1 MAQAFPLE
9 PSDEELRD
17 LLSEAVGRVVLHI
30 GSLPSQPADGTAGA
44 ETLARTLIE
53 REPPEGGTPAGPLLD
68 LLFESAIPAR
78 FNNAG
83 PGFLAY
89 IPGGGQPYAAV
100 ADLIS
105 SAVNRY
111 VGVFAPAPALVQL
124 ETNVIRW
131 FVRAVGYPKSAGG
144 FLTSGGSLA
153 NFSALVAAR
162 HEKLPENFL
171 KGTLYVSDQGHHC
184 IRKAALLAGFPAANV
199 REIPS
204 DTAFRIRLDAL
215 ADRVAEDRSS
225 GFTPFLVVASAGTT
239 NTGAVDDLDALA
251 DFAEHEGLW
260 LHADAAYGG
269 FFALTARGRATLSG
283 LERADSIVLD
293 PHKGLFMPYG
303 SGCLLVRET
312 AALRRSHSVSAH
324 YMPGMQDDPD
334 SVDFC
339 EISPELSRNFRG
351 LGAWL
356 ALKLCG
362 LAAFRASLDEKL
374 DLAREA
380 VEAVRAIPGMRIV
393 AEPQLSLFAFRL
405 AAPGA
410 PHEESNRLNRDLM
423 ARVNARQRV
432 LLTGTLIG
440 DDFAIRMCILSF
452 RTHADRVRMAVE
464 DLREAAREVLLEAG
478 RNNPAEKRIS

>member
-1 MAQAFPLE
+1 MSGSYPLE
-9 PSDEELRD
+9 PSDADLRG
-17 LLSEAVGRVVLHI
+17 LLAEAVRRVVLHV
-30 GSLPSQPADGTAGA
+30 GSLSAQPADGTAGA
-44 ETLARTLIE
+44 DAVARALIE
-53 REPPEGGTPAGPLLD
+53 REPPEEGAEAGPLLD
-68 LLFESAIPAR
+68 LLFARAIPAS

-83 PGFLAY
+83 PGFMAY
-89 IPGGGQPYAAV
+89 IPGGGQPVAAA

-105 SAVNRY
+105 AAVNRY

-131 FVRAVGYPKSAGG
+131 FARVLGYPQSAGG
-144 FLTSGGSLA
+144 LLTSGGSLA

-204 DTAFRIRLDAL
+204 DAAFRIRLDAL
-215 ADRVAEDRSS
+215 AERVSADRAA
-225 GFTPFLVVASAGTT
+225 GFSPFLVVASAGTT

-251 DFAEHEGLW
+251 DFVARESLW

-269 FFALTARGRATLSG
+269 FFVLTERGRAVLTG
-283 LERADSIVLD
+283 LARADSVVLD

-303 SGCLLVRET
+303 SGCLLVKDPG
-312 AALRRSHSVSAH
+312 ALRRSHSVKAH
-324 YMPGMQDDPD
+324 YMPGLQEDPD
-334 SVDFC
+334 CVDFC

-351 LGAWL
+351 LSVWL

-362 LAAFRASLDEKL
+362 LAAFREALDEKL

-380 VEAVRAIPGMRIV
+380 AGALRRIPGMTVV
-393 AEPQLSLFAFRL
+393 AEPQLSLLAFRL
-405 AAPGA
+405 APPLASLA
-410 PHEESNRLNRDLM
+410 DANRLNRELL

-432 LLTGTLIG
+432 FLTGTLLG
-440 DDFAIRMCILSF
+440 DRFALRLCILSF
-452 RTHADRVRMAVE
+452 RTHRDRIGMALE
-464 DLREAAREVLLEAG
+464 DLRDAAAELARE
-478 RNNPAEKRIS
+478 

>member
-1 MAQAFPLE
+1 MTQAFPLE

-44 ETLARTLIE
+44 ETLARALIE
-53 REPPEGGTPAGPLLD
+53 REPPEDGTPAGPLLD
-68 LLFESAIPAR
+68 LLFERAIPAS

-89 IPGGGQPYAAV
+89 IPGGGQPYAAA

-124 ETNVIRW
+124 ESNVIRW
-131 FVRAVGYPKSAGG
+131 FARAVAYPETAGG

-162 HEKLPENFL
+162 HEKLPEDFL

-184 IRKAALLAGFPAANV
+184 IRKAALLAGFPGANV

-204 DTAFRIRLDAL
+204 DGAFRMRLDAL
-215 ADRVAEDRSS
+215 GDRVARDRAD
-225 GFTPFLVVASAGTT
+225 GFTPFLVAASAGTT

-251 DFAEHEGLW
+251 GFAEHEGLW
-260 LHADAAYGG
+260 LHVDAAYGG
-269 FFALTARGRATLSG
+269 FFALTARGRAVLSG
-283 LERADSIVLD
+283 LQRADSIVLD

-303 SGCLLVRET
+303 SGCLLVKDPG
-312 AALRRSHSVSAH
+312 ALRRSHSVSAH

-351 LGAWL
+351 LAVWL
-356 ALKLCG
+356 AVKLCG

-380 VEAVRAIPGMRIV
+380 VEAVRKMPGMTIV
-393 AEPQLSLFAFRL
+393 AEPQLSLFAFRFTV
-405 AAPGA
+405 PGA
-410 PHEESNRLNRDLM
+410 SRAELNRLNQDLM
-423 ARVNARQRV
+423 ERVNARQRV
-432 LLTGTLIG
+432 LLTGTLLG
-440 DDFAIRMCILSF
+440 EDFAIRMCILSF
-452 RTHADRVRMAVE
+452 RTHADRVHMAIE
-464 DLREAAREVLLEAG
+464 DLRAATAEIAG
-478 RNNPAEKRIS
+478 NNPAAKGIS

>member
-1 MAQAFPLE
+1 MTRAFPLE
-9 PSDEELRD
+9 PSDEELRR
-17 LLSEAVGRVVLHI
+17 LLDDAVRRVALHI
-30 GSLPSQPADGTAGA
+30 GSLSSQPADGTAGA
-44 ETLARTLIE
+44 EGAGALARSLIE
-53 REPPEGGTPAGPLLD
+53 REAPEDPTPAGPLLD
-68 LLFESAIPAR
+68 LLFEKAIPAS

-89 IPGGGQPYAAV
+89 VPGGGQPYAAV

-131 FVRAVGYPKSAGG
+131 LARAVGYPESAGG

-153 NFSALVAAR
+153 NFSAVVAAR

-184 IRKAALLAGFPAANV
+184 IRKAALLAGFPDANV

-204 DTAFRIRLDAL
+204 DAAFRMRLDAL
-215 ADRVAEDRSS
+215 ANRVAADRAE
-225 GFTPFLVVASAGTT
+225 GFTPFLVAASAGTV

-251 DFAEHEGLW
+251 DFAGRENLW
-260 LHADAAYGG
+260 LHTDAAYGG
-269 FFALTARGRATLSG
+269 FFALTSRGRAAMSG
-283 LERADSIVLD
+283 LQRADSIVLD

-303 SGCLLVRET
+303 TGSLLVKDP
-312 AALRRSHSVSAH
+312 AALRRSHSVRAH

-334 SVDFC
+334 CVDFC

-351 LGAWL
+351 LAVWL
-356 ALKLCG
+356 AVKLCG

-380 VEAVRAIPGMRIV
+380 VEAVREIPGMTIV
-393 AEPQLSLFAFRL
+393 AEPELSLFAFRL
-405 AAPGA
+405 TVPGA
-410 PHEESNRLNRDLM
+410 SRAETNRLNRDLLD
-423 ARVNARQRV
+423 RVNARQRV
-432 LLTGTLIG
+432 FLTGTLLG
-440 DDFAIRMCILSF
+440 EDFAIRMCILSF
-452 RTHADRVRMAVE
+452 RTHADRVHMALE
-464 DLREAAREVLLEAG
+464 DLRGAAQEIAHAAPKE
-478 RNNPAEKRIS
+478 

>member
-1 MAQAFPLE
+1 MTRAFPLE
-9 PSDEELRD
+9 PSDDELR
-17 LLSEAVGRVVLHI
+17 LLLDDAVRRVVLHI
-30 GSLPSQPADGTAGA
+30 GSLPSQPADGTGGAGA
-44 ETLARTLIE
+44 SALARALIE
-53 REPPEGGTPAGPLLD
+53 REPPEEGTEAGPLLD
-68 LLFESAIPAR
+68 LLFEKAIPAS

-89 IPGGGQPYAAV
+89 IPGGGQPYAAA
-100 ADLIS
+100 ADLIA

-131 FVRAVGYPKSAGG
+131 FARAVGYPRSAGG

-153 NFSALVAAR
+153 NFSAVVAAR
-162 HEKLPENFL
+162 HERLPEDFL

-204 DTAFRIRLDAL
+204 DGEFRMRLDAL
-215 ADRVAEDRSS
+215 ADRVARDRAE
-225 GFTPFLVVASAGTT
+225 GLTPFLVAASAGTT

-251 DFAEHEGLW
+251 GFAEKEGLW

-269 FFALTARGRATLSG
+269 FFALTARGRSALSG
-283 LERADSIVLD
+283 LPRADSIVLD

-303 SGCLLVRET
+303 SGCLLVKDPG
-312 AALRRSHSVSAH
+312 ALRRSHSVSAH

-351 LGAWL
+351 LGIWL

-380 VEAVRAIPGMRIV
+380 VEAVRAIPGMTIV

-405 AAPGA
+405 AVRGA
-410 PHEESNRLNRDLM
+410 SREEMNRLNRDLM
-423 ARVNARQRV
+423 DRVNARQRV
-432 LLTGTLIG
+432 LLTGTLLG
-440 DDFAIRMCILSF
+440 EEFAIRMCILSF
-452 RTHADRVRMAVE
+452 RTHADRVRMALE
-464 DLREAAREVLLEAG
+464 DLREAAQEVACAARKE
-478 RNNPAEKRIS
+478 

>member
-1 MAQAFPLE
+1 MPQLLPLD
-9 PSDEELRD
+9 PSAEELRS
-17 LLSEAVGRVVLHI
+17 LLDDAVRRVVAHV
-30 GSLPSQPADGTAGA
+30 GSLSAQPADGSGGA
-44 ETLARTLIE
+44 AAVARALIE
-53 REPPEGGTPAGPLLD
+53 REPPEEGTPAGPLLD
-68 LLFESAIPAR
+68 LLFERAIPAS

-83 PGFLAY
+83 PGFMAY
-89 IPGGGQPYAAV
+89 IPGGGQPYAAA

-124 ETNVIRW
+124 ETNAIRW
-131 FVRAVGYPKSAGG
+131 FARIVGYPESAGG
-144 FLTSGGSLA
+144 FLPSGGSLA

-162 HEKLPENFL
+162 HAKLPENFL

-204 DTAFRIRLDAL
+204 DAAFRMRLDAL
-215 ADRVAEDRSS
+215 ARRVDADRSE

-239 NTGAVDDLDALA
+239 NTGAVDDLDGLA
-251 DFAEHEGLW
+251 DFAERESLW
-260 LHADAAYGG
+260 LHTDAAYGG
-269 FFALTARGRATLSG
+269 FFALTARGRKVLSG
-283 LERADSIVLD
+283 LARADSIVLD

-303 SGCLLVRET
+303 TGCLLARDT
-312 AALRRSHSVSAH
+312 AALRRSHSVQAD

-351 LGAWL
+351 LGSWL

-362 LAAFRASLDEKL
+362 LAAFRAALDEKL

-380 VEAVRAIPGMRIV
+380 ADAVRRIPGMTVV
-393 AEPQLSLFAFRL
+393 AEPELSLFAFRL
-405 AAPGA
+405 ARPGA
-410 PHEESNRLNRDLM
+410 SVDEANRLNRELL

-432 LLTGTLIG
+432 LLTGTLLG
-440 DDFAIRMCILSF
+440 DAFALRMCILSF
-452 RTHADRVRMAVE
+452 RTHRDRVGMALD
-464 DLREAAREVLLEAG
+464 DLREAAAALAG
-478 RNNPAEKRIS
+478 E

>member
-1 MAQAFPLE
+1 MTRAFPLE
-9 PSDEELRD
+9 PSDDELR
-17 LLSEAVGRVVLHI
+17 LLLDDAVRRVVLHI
-30 GSLPSQPADGTAGA
+30 GSLPSQPADGTGGAGA
-44 ETLARTLIE
+44 SALARALIE
-53 REPPEGGTPAGPLLD
+53 REPPEEGTEAGPLLD
-68 LLFESAIPAR
+68 LLFEKAIPAS

-89 IPGGGQPYAAV
+89 IPGGGQPYAAA
-100 ADLIS
+100 ADLIA

-131 FVRAVGYPKSAGG
+131 FARAVGYPESAGG

-153 NFSALVAAR
+153 NFSAVVAAR
-162 HEKLPENFL
+162 HERLPENFL

-204 DTAFRIRLDAL
+204 DGAFRIRLDAL
-215 ADRVAEDRSS
+215 ADQVERDRAD
-225 GFTPFLVVASAGTT
+225 GFTPFLVAASAGTT

-251 DFAEHEGLW
+251 DFAAKESLW
-260 LHADAAYGG
+260 LHTDAAYGG
-269 FFALTARGRATLSG
+269 FFALTVRGRAALSG

-303 SGCLLVRET
+303 SGCLLVKGPG
-312 AALRRSHSVSAH
+312 ALRRSHSVSAH
-324 YMPGMQDDPD
+324 YMPGMQEDPD

-351 LGAWL
+351 LAPWL
-356 ALKLCG
+356 AIKLCG

-380 VEAVRAIPGMRIV
+380 ADAVRKIPGMTIV

-405 AAPGA
+405 ELPG
-410 PHEESNRLNRDLM
+410 ESVAEMNRLNRDLM
-423 ARVNARQRV
+423 DRVNARQRV

-440 DDFAIRMCILSF
+440 EDFAIRMCILSF
-452 RTHADRVRMAVE
+452 RTHADRIEMALE
-464 DLREAAREVLLEAG
+464 DIREAAREVG
-478 RNNPAEKRIS
+478 RE

>member
-1 MAQAFPLE
+1 MPRAYPLE
-9 PSDEELRD
+9 PSEEELRN
-17 LLSEAVGRVVLHI
+17 LLDEAVRRVVLHV
-30 GSLPSQPADGTAGA
+30 GSLSAQPADGSAGA
-44 ETLARTLIE
+44 GTLARVLIE
-53 REPPEGGTPAGPLLD
+53 REPPEDGTPAGPLLD
-68 LLFESAIPAR
+68 LLFEKAIPAS

-89 IPGGGQPYAAV
+89 IPGGGQPYAAA

-131 FVRAVGYPKSAGG
+131 FARAVGYPESAGG

-171 KGTLYVSDQGHHC
+171 RGTLYVSDQGHHC
-184 IRKAALLAGFPAANV
+184 VRKAALLAGFPGANV
-199 REIPS
+199 REVPS
-204 DTAFRIRLDAL
+204 DAAFRMRLDAL
-215 ADRVAEDRSS
+215 RERVAEDRAS
-225 GFTPFLVVASAGTT
+225 GFTPFLVVESAGTT

-251 DFAEHEGLW
+251 DFAKDEGLW

-269 FFALTARGRATLSG
+269 FFALTARGRAALRG
-283 LERADSIVLD
+283 LARADSIVLD

-303 SGCLLVRET
+303 SGCLLVRDPG
-312 AALRRSHSVSAH
+312 ALRRSHSVQAH

-351 LGAWL
+351 LSVWL
-356 ALKLCG
+356 PIKLCG

-380 VEAVRAIPGMRIV
+380 AEGVRAIPGMTIV

-405 AAPGA
+405 APAGA
-410 PHEESNRLNRDLM
+410 SAEEANRLSRELM

-432 LLTGTLIG
+432 LLTGTLLG
-440 DDFAIRMCILSF
+440 DVFAIRMCILSF
-452 RTHADRVRMAVE
+452 RTHRDRIGMALD
-464 DLREAAREVLLEAG
+464 DLRDAA
-478 RNNPAEKRIS
+478 AELARDDP

>member
-1 MAQAFPLE
+1 VGSPLE
-9 PSDEELRD
+9 PSGEELRAV
-17 LLSEAVGRVVLHI
+17 LAEAVRRVVEHV
-30 GSLPSQPADGTAGA
+30 GSLASQPADGTAGA
-44 ETLARTLIE
+44 HEIARSLIE
-53 REPPEGGTPAGPLLD
+53 PEPPEERAEPGPLLD
-68 LLFESAIPAR
+68 LLFKRAIPAS

-100 ADLIS
+100 ADLITS
-105 SAVNRY
+105 SVNRY

-131 FVRAVGYPKSAGG
+131 FASAVGYPKSAGG
-144 FLTSGGSLA
+144 FLASGGSLA

-171 KGTLYVSDQGHHC
+171 DGTLYVSDQGHHC
-184 IRKAALLAGFPAANV
+184 IRKAALLAGFPARNV

-204 DTAFRIRLDAL
+204 DAGFRIRVDAL
-215 ADRVAEDRSS
+215 AERVAADRAT
-225 GFTPFLVVASAGTT
+225 GLTPFLVVANAGTT

-251 DFAEHEGLW
+251 DFAAHESLW

-269 FFALTARGRATLSG
+269 FFALTARGRTILSG
-283 LERADSIVLD
+283 LARADSIVLD

-303 SGCLLVRET
+303 SGCLLVRDT

-324 YMPGMQDDPD
+324 YMPDMQDDPD
-334 SVDFC
+334 TVDFC

-351 LGAWL
+351 LSVWL
-356 ALKLCG
+356 AVKLCG
-362 LAAFRASLDEKL
+362 LAAFRNALDEKL

-380 VEAVRAIPGMRIV
+380 ADAVRAIPGMAVV
-393 AEPQLSLFAFRL
+393 AEPRLSLFAFRL
-405 AAPGA
+405 VPPGA
-410 PHEESNRLNRDLM
+410 STDEANRLNRELL

-432 LLTGTLIG
+432 LLTGTLLG
-440 DDFAIRMCILSF
+440 DAFAIRMCILSF
-452 RTHADRVRMAVE
+452 RTHRDRIGMALE
-464 DLREAAREVLLEAG
+464 DIRSAAAG
-478 RNNPAEKRIS
+478 LTGE

>member
-1 MAQAFPLE
+1 MTRALPLE
-9 PSDEELRD
+9 PSDEELRC
-17 LLSEAVGRVVLHI
+17 LLSETVRRVALHV
-30 GSLPSQPADGTAGA
+30 GSLSTQPADGTAGA
-44 ETLARTLIE
+44 GALARALIE
-53 REPPEGGTPAGPLLD
+53 REPPEEGADAGPLLD
-68 LLFESAIPAR
+68 LLFDKAIPAS

-89 IPGGGQPYAAV
+89 IPGGGQPYAAA

-131 FVRAVGYPKSAGG
+131 FVRTVGYPDSAGG

-153 NFSALVAAR
+153 NFSAVVAAR
-162 HEKLPENFL
+162 REKLPENFL

-204 DTAFRIRLDAL
+204 DPAFRIRLDAL
-215 ADRVAEDRSS
+215 ADRVAADRAA

-251 DFAEHEGLW
+251 DFAAEESLW
-260 LHADAAYGG
+260 LHTDAAYGG
-269 FFALTARGRATLSG
+269 FFSLTARGRSALAG
-283 LERADSIVLD
+283 LARADSIVLD

-303 SGCLLVRET
+303 TGSLLVKDPK
-312 AALRRSHSVSAH
+312 ALRRSHSVSAH

-351 LGAWL
+351 LSVWL
-356 ALKLCG
+356 AIKLCG
-362 LAAFRASLDEKL
+362 LAAFRAALDEKL
-374 DLAREA
+374 DLALEA
-380 VEAVRAIPGMRIV
+380 ADAVRVIPGMTVV
-393 AEPQLSLFAFRL
+393 AEPELSLFAFRL
-405 AAPGA
+405 APPGVA
-410 PHEESNRLNRDLM
+410 LEEANRQNRELM
-423 ARVNARQRV
+423 ARVNDRQRV
-432 LLTGTLIG
+432 LLTGTLLG
-440 DDFAIRMCILSF
+440 DVFALRMCILSF
-452 RTHADRVRMAVE
+452 RTHRDRIGMALD
-464 DLREAAREVLLEAG
+464 DLRAAAAELAG
-478 RNNPAEKRIS
+478 E

>member
-1 MAQAFPLE
+1 VSTGLPLE
-9 PSDEELRD
+9 PSDEELRR
-17 LLSEAVGRVVLHI
+17 LLDDAVRRVVAHI
-30 GSLPSQPADGTAGA
+30 GSLSAQPADGTAGA
-44 ETLARTLIE
+44 EALARALIE
-53 REPPEGGTPAGPLLD
+53 REPPENGTPAGPLLD
-68 LLFESAIPAR
+68 LLFDRAIPAS

-89 IPGGGQPYAAV
+89 IPGGGQPYVAA
-100 ADLIS
+100 ADLIAS
-105 SAVNRY
+105 SVNRY
-111 VGVFAPAPALVQL
+111 AGVFAPAPALVQL

-131 FVRAVGYPKSAGG
+131 FVRAVGYPRSAGG

-153 NFSALVAAR
+153 NFSAVIAAR

-171 KGTLYVSDQGHHC
+171 MGTLYVSDQGHHC
-184 IRKAALLAGFPAANV
+184 IRKAALLAGFPNANV

-204 DTAFRIRLDAL
+204 DGAFRIRLDAL
-215 ADRVAEDRSS
+215 ADRVARDRAE
-225 GFTPFLVVASAGTT
+225 GFTPFLVAASAGTT

-251 DFAEHEGLW
+251 DFAEGERLW
-260 LHADAAYGG
+260 LHTDAAYGG
-269 FFALTARGRATLSG
+269 FFMLTARGRAALSG
-283 LERADSIVLD
+283 LARADSIVLD

-303 SGCLLVRET
+303 TGCLLVKDPG
-312 AALRRSHSVSAH
+312 ALRRSHSVSAH

-351 LGAWL
+351 LGVWL

-380 VEAVRAIPGMRIV
+380 VEAVREIPGLTIV

-405 AAPGA
+405 TVPGA
-410 PHEESNRLNRDLM
+410 SRAEINRLNRDLM
-423 ARVNARQRV
+423 DRVNARQRV
-432 LLTGTLIG
+432 LLTGTLLG
-440 DDFAIRMCILSF
+440 EDFAIRMCILSF
-452 RTHADRVRMAVE
+452 RTHADRVRMAIE
-464 DLREAAREVLLEAG
+464 DLREAAREAG
-478 RNNPAEKRIS
+478 RNNPAAERIS

>member
-1 MAQAFPLE
+1 MSGLPLE
-9 PSDEELRD
+9 PSAAQLRGLLDETVR
-17 LLSEAVGRVVLHI
+17 RVAHHV
-30 GSLPSQPADGTAGA
+30 GSLAAQPADGTAGA
-44 ETLARTLIE
+44 AAIARALIE
-53 REPPEGGTPAGPLLD
+53 REPPEHGADAGPLLD
-68 LLFESAIPAR
+68 LLFDRAIPAS

-89 IPGGGQPYAAV
+89 IPGGGQPYAAA
-100 ADLIS
+100 ADLVS
-105 SAVNRY
+105 AAVNRY
-111 VGVFAPAPALVQL
+111 TGVFAPAPALVQL

-131 FVRAVGYPKSAGG
+131 FVRAVGYPADAGG

-153 NFSALVAAR
+153 NFSAVVAAR
-162 HEKLPENFL
+162 HEKLPEDFL

-199 REIPS
+199 REVPS
-204 DTAFRIRLDAL
+204 DAAFRMRLDAL
-215 ADRVAEDRSS
+215 AARVAADRAG

-251 DFAEHEGLW
+251 DFAAKESLW

-269 FFALTARGRATLSG
+269 FFALTERGRASLAG
-283 LERADSIVLD
+283 LPRADSIVLD

-303 SGCLLVRET
+303 SGCLLVRDPG
-312 AALRRSHSVSAH
+312 ALRRSHSVQAD
-324 YMPGMQDDPD
+324 YMPGMQDDAD

-351 LGAWL
+351 LSVWL
-356 ALKLCG
+356 AVKLCG

-380 VEAVRAIPGMRIV
+380 ADAVRAIPGMRIV

-405 AAPGA
+405 APEGA
-410 PHEESNRLNRDLM
+410 SLEESNRLSRALM

-432 LLTGTLIG
+432 LLTSTRLG
-440 DDFAIRMCILSF
+440 DALAIRMCILSF
-452 RTHADRVRMAVE
+452 RTHRDRIGMALD
-464 DLREAAREVLLEAG
+464 DLREAAAALAG
-478 RNNPAEKRIS
+478 E

>member
-1 MAQAFPLE
+1 MSTGLPLE
-9 PSDEELRD
+9 PSNDELRV
-17 LLSEAVGRVVLHI
+17 LLDDAVRRVVAHI
-30 GSLPSQPADGTAGA
+30 GSLPSQPADGTAEAGP
-44 ETLARTLIE
+44 LARALIE
-53 REPPEGGTPAGPLLD
+53 REAPEKGADAGPLLD
-68 LLFESAIPAR
+68 LLFDRAIPAS

-83 PGFLAY
+83 PGFMAY

-105 SAVNRY
+105 AGVNRY

-131 FVRAVGYPKSAGG
+131 FVRAVGYPESAGG

-153 NFSALVAAR
+153 NFSAVVAAR

-171 KGTLYVSDQGHHC
+171 TGTLYVSDQGHHC
-184 IRKAALLAGFPAANV
+184 IRKAALLAGFPARNV

-204 DTAFRIRLDAL
+204 DQAFRMRLDAL
-215 ADRVAEDRSS
+215 RDRVAADRAA

-251 DFAEHEGLW
+251 DFAAREGLW
-260 LHADAAYGG
+260 LHTDAAYGG
-269 FFALTARGRATLSG
+269 FFALTARGRAALSG

-303 SGCLLVRET
+303 SGCLLVKDP
-312 AALRRSHSVSAH
+312 AALRRSHSVQAH
-324 YMPGMQDDPD
+324 YMPDMQDDPD

-339 EISPELSRNFRG
+339 ELSPELSRNFRG
-351 LGAWL
+351 LAVWL
-356 ALKLCG
+356 AIKLCG
-362 LAAFRASLDEKL
+362 LAAFRSSLDEKL
-374 DLAREA
+374 DLASEA
-380 VEAVRAIPGMRIV
+380 VEAVRRIPGMTIV

-405 AAPGA
+405 TVPGA
-410 PHEESNRLNRDLM
+410 SRVEMNRLNRDLM
-423 ARVNARQRV
+423 DRVNARQRV

-440 DDFAIRMCILSF
+440 EDFAIRMCILSF
-452 RTHADRVRMAVE
+452 RTHADRVRMALE
-464 DLREAAREVLLEAG
+464 DLREAAREL
-478 RNNPAEKRIS
+478 

>member
-1 MAQAFPLE
+1 MEFPLE
-9 PSDEELRD
+9 PSEEQLRT
-17 LLSEAVGRVVLHI
+17 LLDDAVRRVVAHVA
-30 GSLPSQPADGTAGA
+30 SLPAQTGAGD
-44 ETLARTLIE
+44 LARALIE
-53 REPPEGGTPAGPLLD
+53 RDPPEQGGAAGPLLD
-68 LLFESAIPAR
+68 LLFDRAIPAS

-89 IPGGGQPYAAV
+89 IPGGGQPYAAA

-105 SAVNRY
+105 ASVNRY
-111 VGVFAPAPALVQL
+111 TGVFAPAPALVQL

-131 FVRAVGYPKSAGG
+131 FARIVGYPGGAGG

-153 NFSALVAAR
+153 NFSAVVAAR

-184 IRKAALLAGFPAANV
+184 IRKAALLAGFPDASV

-204 DTAFRIRLDAL
+204 DAAFRMRLDAL
-215 ADRVAEDRSS
+215 AARVAADRAA

-251 DFAEHEGLW
+251 NFAAHEGLW
-260 LHADAAYGG
+260 LHTDAAYGG
-269 FFALTARGRATLSG
+269 FFALTERGRKALHGLS
-283 LERADSIVLD
+283 RADSIVLD

-303 SGCLLVRET
+303 SGCLLVKDPG
-312 AALRRSHSVSAH
+312 ALRRSHSVQAH
-324 YMPGMQDDPD
+324 YMPGMQEDPD

-351 LGAWL
+351 LPVWL
-356 ALKLCG
+356 AIKLCG

-374 DLAREA
+374 DLARDA
-380 VEAVRAIPGMRIV
+380 VAAVRAIPGIAIA

-405 AAPGA
+405 APPGA
-410 PHEESNRLNRDLM
+410 SLEESNRLSRELM
-423 ARVNARQRV
+423 ARVNARRRV
-432 LLTGTLIG
+432 LLTGTLLG
-440 DDFAIRMCILSF
+440 EEFAVRMCILSF
-452 RTHADRVRMAVE
+452 RTHRDRIEMALD
-464 DLREAAREVLLEAG
+464 DLRDAAGALLRE
-478 RNNPAEKRIS
+478 

>member
-1 MAQAFPLE
+1 MTRAFPLE
-9 PSDEELRD
+9 PSDDELR
-17 LLSEAVGRVVLHI
+17 LLLDDAVRRVVLHI
-30 GSLPSQPADGTAGA
+30 GSLPSQPADGTGGAGA
-44 ETLARTLIE
+44 SALARALIE
-53 REPPEGGTPAGPLLD
+53 REPPEEGTEAGPLLD
-68 LLFESAIPAR
+68 LLFEKAIPAS

-89 IPGGGQPYAAV
+89 IPGGGQPYAAA
-100 ADLIS
+100 ADLIA

-131 FVRAVGYPKSAGG
+131 FARAVGYPESAGG

-153 NFSALVAAR
+153 NFSAVVAAR
-162 HEKLPENFL
+162 HERLPENFL

-204 DTAFRIRLDAL
+204 DGAFRIRLDAL
-215 ADRVAEDRSS
+215 ADQVERDRAD
-225 GFTPFLVVASAGTT
+225 GFTPFLVAASAGTT

-251 DFAEHEGLW
+251 DFAEKESLW
-260 LHADAAYGG
+260 LHTDAAYGG
-269 FFALTARGRATLSG
+269 FFVLTARGRVALSG
-283 LERADSIVLD
+283 LQRADSIVLD

-303 SGCLLVRET
+303 SGCLLVKDPGT
-312 AALRRSHSVSAH
+312 LRRSHSVSAH

-351 LGAWL
+351 LGIWL
-356 ALKLCG
+356 AVKLCG

-380 VEAVRAIPGMRIV
+380 CAAVAAIPGMEIV
-393 AEPQLSLFAFRL
+393 AEPQLSLFAFRYTV
-405 AAPGA
+405 PGA
-410 PHEESNRLNRDLM
+410 SRAEMNRLNRDLM
-423 ARVNARQRV
+423 DRVNARQRV
-432 LLTGTLIG
+432 LLTGTLLG
-440 DDFAIRMCILSF
+440 EDFAIRMCILSF
-452 RTHADRVRMAVE
+452 RTHADRIRMALE
-464 DLREAAREVLLEAG
+464 DLREAAREL
-478 RNNPAEKRIS
+478 

>member
-1 MAQAFPLE
+1 VSTGLPLE
-9 PSDEELRD
+9 PSDEELRH
-17 LLSEAVGRVVLHI
+17 LLDDAVRRVVAHI
-30 GSLPSQPADGTAGA
+30 GSLPSQPADGTDGAGA
-44 ETLARTLIE
+44 LARALIE
-53 REPPEGGTPAGPLLD
+53 REPPEDGTPAGPLLD
-68 LLFESAIPAR
+68 LLFERAIPASI
-78 FNNAG
+78 NNAG

-89 IPGGGQPYAAV
+89 IPGGGQPYAAA
-100 ADLIS
+100 ADLIA

-131 FVRAVGYPKSAGG
+131 FARVVGYPETAGG

-153 NFSALVAAR
+153 NFSAIVAAR

-184 IRKAALLAGFPAANV
+184 IRKAALLAGFPAVNV

-204 DTAFRIRLDAL
+204 DRAFRIRLDAL
-215 ADRVAEDRSS
+215 ADRVARDRAE
-225 GFTPFLVVASAGTT
+225 GFTPFLVAASAGTT

-251 DFAEHEGLW
+251 DFAERERLW
-260 LHADAAYGG
+260 LHIDAAYGG
-269 FFALTARGRATLSG
+269 FFALTARGRAALSG
-283 LERADSIVLD
+283 LARADSIVLD

-303 SGCLLVRET
+303 TGCLLVKDPG
-312 AALRRSHSVSAH
+312 ALRRSHSVSAH
-324 YMPGMQDDPD
+324 YMPGMQVDPD

-351 LGAWL
+351 LGVWL

-362 LAAFRASLDEKL
+362 LAAFRAALDEKL

-380 VEAVRAIPGMRIV
+380 CAEVAAIPGIEIV

-405 AAPGA
+405 TVPGA
-410 PHEESNRLNRDLM
+410 SRAEMNRLNRDLM
-423 ARVNARQRV
+423 DRVNARQRV
-432 LLTGTLIG
+432 LLTGTLVG
-440 DDFAIRMCILSF
+440 EDFAIRMCILSF
-452 RTHADRVRMAVE
+452 RTHADRVRMALE
-464 DLREAAREVLLEAG
+464 DLREAAREAG
-478 RNNPAEKRIS
+478 GNNPAAERIS

>member
-1 MAQAFPLE
+1 VEFPLE
-9 PSDEELRD
+9 PSADELNA
-17 LLSEAVGRVVLHI
+17 LLTEAVRRVVAHV
-30 GSLPSQPADGTAGA
+30 GSLPSQPADGSAGA
-44 ETLARTLIE
+44 DALARALIE
-53 REPPEGGTPAGPLLD
+53 REPPEEGAAAGPLLD
-68 LLFESAIPAR
+68 LLFEKAIPAS

-89 IPGGGQPYAAV
+89 IPGGGQPYAAA

-111 VGVFAPAPALVQL
+111 TGVFAPAPALVQL

-131 FVRAVGYPKSAGG
+131 FARAVGYPADAGG

-153 NFSALVAAR
+153 NFSAVVAAR

-184 IRKAALLAGFPAANV
+184 VRKAALLAGFPAANV
-199 REIPS
+199 REVPS
-204 DTAFRIRLDAL
+204 DAAFRMRLDAL
-215 ADRVAEDRSS
+215 AERVAADRAA
-225 GFTPFLVVASAGTT
+225 GLAPFLVVASAGTT

-251 DFAEHEGLW
+251 DFTAREALW

-269 FFALTARGRATLSG
+269 FFALTERGRAILKGLS
-283 LERADSIVLD
+283 RADSIVLD

-303 SGCLLVRET
+303 SGCLLVKDPG
-312 AALRRSHSVSAH
+312 ALRRSHSVQAH

-351 LGAWL
+351 LSVWL
-356 ALKLCG
+356 AVKLCG

-380 VEAVRAIPGMRIV
+380 VEAVRAIPDVTVV

-405 AAPGA
+405 APEGA
-410 PHEESNRLNRDLM
+410 SLEESNRLSRELM
-423 ARVNARQRV
+423 ARANARQRV
-432 LLTGTLIG
+432 LLTGTLLG
-440 DDFAIRMCILSF
+440 DTFAVRMCILSF
-452 RTHADRVRMAVE
+452 RTHRDRIGMALD
-464 DLREAAREVLLEAG
+464 DLREAAAALARE
-478 RNNPAEKRIS
+478 